1 MKAGRPTLLQR
12 VLVIGPSNIGDAILA
27 SDVVAAV
34 SRAFPEAHVTLAVG
48 ERATAVFAGDPRVQ
62 SLVDLDQFGTLR
74 GRLRLL
80 WALWRYRPHI
90 VVDLRHTL
98 YPLLLKPLSA
108 WRYARQPPARIAHMR
123 ERHLWKL
130 CAQIPRMASTL
141 QPASPASEGCEISPS
156 ALWCSAA
163 DTAKVDTLWRRW
175 QLDPSTPLVLIC
187 PGARGHLKRWAVEGF
202 AQVADRLIAA
212 GRAHVMFAGE
222 PDEEPIVHDIQGLM
236 TQRAPSAVGLT
247 TIRQLGALMQRAGLV
262 ITNDSAALH
271 CASSARVPTLALF
284 GPTDAVKYGPT
295 APISRT
301 IRRRLF
307 CAPCEQSLCRFN
319 HECMR
324 FISADEVFDAACA
337 LLDAGRNGAA
347 ATRA

>member
-1 MKAGRPTLLQR
+1 MKAGQPTLLQR

-27 SDVVAAV
+27 SDVVAMV
-34 SRAFPEAHVTLAVG
+34 SHAFSEAHVTLAVG
-48 ERATAVFAGDPRVQ
+48 ERATAVFAGDPRVH
-62 SLVDLDQFGTLR
+62 SLVDLDQFSTLR

-130 CAQIPRMASTL
+130 RAQVPSMASTWR
-141 QPASPASEGCEISPS
+141 ADGGRTSPS

-163 DTAKVDTLWRRW
+163 DTSKVETLWRRW

-222 PDEEPIVHDIQGLM
+222 PDEEMIVHDIQGLM

-247 TIRQLGALMQRAGLV
+247 TIRQLGVLMQRAGLV

-271 CASSARVPTLALF
+271 CASSVRVPTLALF

-307 CAPCEQSLCRFN
+307 CAPCERSLCRFN

-337 LLDAGRNGAA
+337 LLDAGRNGQAA
-347 ATRA
+347 GRA